1 MQINGSEVTIIR
13 SKRKTIGI
21 EITREA
27 KVLVRA
33 PEGVSTA
40 KIRRFVEEKEE
51 WIGRS
56 LWKMHLRI
64 RALGEMEPMTP
75 ERLKELTE
83 AAKETL
89 PGKVA
94 HYAKLVGVTYGQITI
109 RNQKT
114 RWGSCSTKGNL
125 NFNCQLMRLPE
136 EIIDYVVV
144 HELCHRKEMN
154 HSERFWAEVE
164 KVLPDYQAR
173 RLWLKEETTI
183 L

>member
-1 MQINGSEVTIIR
+1 MQINGSEVTVIR

-33 PEGVSTA
+33 PEGVSA
-40 KIRRFVEEKEE
+40 ARIRRFVEKKEE

-94 HYAKLVGVTYGQITI
+94 FYADLAGVTYGQITI

-114 RWGSCSTKGNL
+114 RWGSCSAKGNL

-136 EIIDYVVV
+136 EIVDYVVV

-164 KVLPDYQAR
+164 KILPDYQAR
-173 RLWLKEETTI
+173 RLWLKEETSI